1 MSEENNN
8 NNDQPATEPQATEP
22 QVDNN
27 AVRNSP
33 LFQKVA
39 SQLKQMQEAIAQKES
54 AEQQAKEEAER
65 KQLEAKGEYETL
77 LSQLNDKLQNTET
90 KYQRELT
97 QRDLKFALAN
107 AGMSNQLA
115 LDGAIAG
122 FNGTSEDV
130 QDYVAKLKEDHK
142 ELFTSGAPRQKMSAL
157 PTQNPATRGA
167 SNTSW
172 KQVYDSWVP
181 GSRDPKSLE
190 AESRIQQYLNEYG
203 EMPPRE

>member
-1 MSEENNN
+1 MSEENNS
-8 NNDQPATEPQATEP
+8 NNDQPATEQQTTEP

-130 QDYVAKLKEDHK
+130 QDYVAKLREDHK
-142 ELFTSGAPRQKMSAL
+142 ELFTTGAQKPKLSAL
-157 PTQNPATRGA
+157 PTATPATRGT
-167 SNTSW
+167 SDMSW
-172 KQVYDSWVP
+172 KQVYESWVP

-190 AESRIQQYLNEYG
+190 AESRIQQYLNENG
-203 EMPPRE
+203 EMPPKE